1 MAKRRIFSKM
11 GLQRL
16 YAGLLPLCFF
26 SVVAQGQNCHLHLY
40 GYVRDSS
47 TAVPLSFASIL
58 IRETGQGA
66 LADEQGYFHVE
77 GLCPGEYTLQAT
89 RVGCSDKTERLTVR
103 VDTGVSIYL
112 QQTSLE
118 LGRVEV
124 SATRAAQV
132 SAQASNTLGGI
143 GLDAGKALGLAESLK
158 RIPGVSSL
166 NTGATISKPVIQGL
180 HSNRILILNNGV
192 RQEGQQWGSEHAPEV
207 DPFTAQ
213 EATVIKGA
221 GSVRYGSDA
230 LGGVILL
237 KPAAIR
243 SAAGLGGEINLQG
256 MGNGRGGAASGMLEF
271 RPAGAKL
278 PIAARIQGTLKRSG
292 NLRTPDYFL
301 HNTGVLERNFSWTLR
316 TDRPNWESEVYYSRF
331 YTQLGILRDAHIG
344 NLSDLKEAIERGRP
358 LQDGAFSYQLAR
370 PQQRAL
376 HELVRWRTK
385 MRVGE
390 SSYLEWQLSRQFN
403 RRQEYDAHRRFN
415 ALPAAL
421 DEPQIALEITTHRI
435 EADLEHHWMKH
446 LSGHIGVNAMAQR
459 NTTDRGALLPD
470 YENSAVGAYW
480 IERWKNYPQPL
491 ELELGLRYD
500 LQRLSAGPFERD
512 TSIKIRS
519 FRNIS
524 GSLGAVY
531 ALSARARLRAHSG
544 LAWRAPHVSE
554 LYSSGVHHGSASY
567 EQGNPYLG
575 PERAWNNS
583 LTLEWASEEDRHTL
597 FLSVFYNRIDDYI
610 YLQPMAAPVLTIR
623 GAFPGFA
630 YAQADARL
638 RGFDARYAL
647 HPGARWMAEV
657 QASVVQGWNRARK
670 EYLVFMPPV
679 QLRYHLRY
687 SLNLEAKPCPER
699 FLQISA
705 VQALQQSWAPEGQD
719 YAAPPAGYMRID
731 AEAAYSLHLGRQHI
745 ELGLSVINLLNAEYR
760 EYLNRLR
767 YFAAEPGRN
776 VLLRIRLP
784 F

>member
-1 MAKRRIFSKM
+1 MAKRRICSII
-11 GLQRL
+11 GLPWLRL
-16 YAGLLPLCFF
+16 WWLPLYF
-26 SVVAQGQNCHLHLY
+26 SSGLAQGQNCHLHLY
-40 GYVRDSS
+40 GYVRDSA
-47 TAVPLSFASIL
+47 TALALPFATVL
-58 IRETGQGA
+58 IRETGQGT
-66 LADEQGYFHVE
+66 LADEKGYFHLE

-89 RVGCSDKTERLTVR
+89 RVGCLDKAERLAVR
-103 VDTGVSIYL
+103 ADTGLSIYL
-112 QQTSLE
+112 QQIVLE

-124 SATRAAQV
+124 SAARAAEV
-132 SAQASNTLGGI
+132 SAQASNTLSGLT
-143 GLDAGKALGLAESLK
+143 LDAGKALGLAESLK

-213 EATVIKGA
+213 EATVVKGA
-221 GSVRYGSDA
+221 GSVRYGPDA

-243 SAAGLGGEINLQG
+243 TAAGLGGEVNLQG
-256 MGNGRGGAASGMLEF
+256 LGNGRGGVASGMLEF
-271 RPAGAKL
+271 RPANPKL
-278 PIAARIQGTLKRSG
+278 PIAGRVQGTLKRSG

-301 HNTGVLERNFSWTLR
+301 NNTGVLERNFSWTLR
-316 TDRPNWESEVYYSRF
+316 IDRPNWESEWYYSRF
-331 YTQLGILRDAHIG
+331 YAQLGILRDAHIG
-344 NLSDLKEAIERGRP
+344 NLSDLKEAIQRGRP
-358 LQDGAFSYQLAR
+358 LQDGAFAYALGR

-376 HELVRWRTK
+376 HELLRWRTNA
-385 MRVGE
+385 RVGE
-390 SSYLEWQLSRQFN
+390 SSHLELQFSRQFN

-415 ALPAAL
+415 ALPATL
-421 DEPQIALEITTHRI
+421 DEPQIELEITTHRV

-446 LSGHIGVNAMAQR
+446 LSGHVGVQAMAQR

-480 IERWKNYPQPL
+480 IERWKNYPKPL

-512 TSIKIRS
+512 TSIKTRS
-519 FRNIS
+519 FRNFS
-524 GSLGAVY
+524 GSFGAVY

-567 EQGNPYLG
+567 EQGNPGLG

-583 LTLEWASEEDRHTL
+583 LTLEWASAEDRHTL

-647 HPGARWMAEV
+647 HPGARWMLEA
-657 QASVVQGWNRARK
+657 QASVVEGWNRARR

-699 FLQISA
+699 FLQVSA
-705 VQALQQSWAPEGQD
+705 VQALHQSWAPEGQD
-719 YAAPPAGYMRID
+719 YTAPPAGYVRID
-731 AEAAYSLHLGRQHI
+731 AEAAYSLHIGQQHI
-745 ELGLSVINLLNAEYR
+745 ELGFSVINVLNAEYR
-760 EYLNRLR
+760 DYLNRLR
-767 YFAAEPGRN
+767 YFAVEPGRN